1 MEYLNTCL
9 NPDRAFLMPK
19 TKQQKAY
26 RHVDKAA
33 YLRIAIYCRNEIDST
48 DIPWAPSI
56 YETILRPIVS

>member
-1 MEYLNTCL
+1 
-9 NPDRAFLMPK
+9 MPK